1 MKTNTTLG
9 GSQMTTI
16 KTIVE
21 GLEERAEELRL
32 AMIMLNDGKS
42 ADGKTIKDSTVNTM
56 RHHTRRDQRIVALTL
71 EMAKKMD
78 EEGITGLKLS
88 EAASLGFTQLAF
100 PEKGG
105 TRVTVD
111 EGDSILAL
119 MEKYPDTKDLMA
131 KLIKAAENIGCVL
144 DFKTGKVVRS

>member
-1 MKTNTTLG
+1 MAT
-9 GSQMTTI
+9 MI
-16 KTIVE
+16 KTVLE
-21 GLEERAEELRL
+21 GSTERSEELRL

-56 RHHTRRDQRIVALTL
+56 RHHTRRDQRIVALIK
-71 EMAKKMD
+71 EMAAALD
-78 EEGITGLKLS
+78 EAGVKDIKLS
-88 EAASLGFTQLAF
+88 EAASLGFTQLCY

-105 TRVTVD
+105 TKVTVD

-131 KLIKAAENIGCVL
+131 KLIKAAENIGCIL

>member
-1 MKTNTTLG
+1 MAT
-9 GSQMTTI
+9 MI
-16 KTIVE
+16 KTVLE
-21 GLEERAEELRL
+21 GSTERSEELRL
-32 AMIMLNDGKS
+32 AMIMLTDGKS
-42 ADGKTIKDSTVNTM
+42 ADGKTIKESTVNTM
-56 RHHTRRDQRIVALTL
+56 RHHTRRDQRIVALIK
-71 EMAKKMD
+71 EMAAALD
-78 EEGITGLKLS
+78 EAGVKDIELS
-88 EAASLGFTQLAF
+88 EAASLGFTQLCY

-105 TRVTVD
+105 TKVTVE

>member
-1 MKTNTTLG
+1 MAT
-9 GSQMTTI
+9 MI
-16 KTIVE
+16 KTVLE
-21 GLEERAEELRL
+21 GSTERSEELRL
-32 AMIMLNDGKS
+32 AMIMLTDGKS
-42 ADGKTIKDSTVNTM
+42 VDGKTLKESTVNTM
-56 RHHTRRDQRIVALTL
+56 RHHTRRDQRIVALIK
-71 EMAKKMD
+71 EMAAALD
-78 EEGITGLKLS
+78 EAGVKDIKLS
-88 EAASLGFTQLAF
+88 EAASLGFTQLCY

-105 TRVTVD
+105 TKVTVD